1 MPKWITNTTCHQL
14 IGLKKLNTCHKN
26 KIHLA
31 THLIAY
37 MQLIGAYSRSKYL
50 KRQSNEK
57 RTTKDYLD
65 FYYIYYF
72 MNILDWYMTIT
83 KMMSC

>member
-37 MQLIGAYSRSKYL
+37 MQLSGAYSQSKYL

-57 RTTKDYLD
+57 RTTKDYFGFLLHLLFHEYTRLVYD
-65 FYYIYYF
+65 Y
-72 MNILDWYMTIT
+72 N
-83 KMMSC
+83 